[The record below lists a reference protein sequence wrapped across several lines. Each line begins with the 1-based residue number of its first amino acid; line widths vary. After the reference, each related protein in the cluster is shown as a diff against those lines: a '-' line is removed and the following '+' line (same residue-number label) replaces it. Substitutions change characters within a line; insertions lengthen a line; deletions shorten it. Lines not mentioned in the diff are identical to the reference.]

1 MTQFE
6 NGAALNLLATVPGAF
21 DKRHWPPLGTSIAS
35 GCICD
40 WAKESE
46 SGAFIPNGG
55 HDLPFEPAGSAGAK
69 LGRSPR
75 TRSLDGPQTFP
86 QSVLNVTRCDRANR
100 PVGGNARR
108 A

>member
-55 HDLPFEPAGSAGAK
+55 HDCHSSLPG
-69 LGRSPR
+69 
-75 TRSLDGPQTFP
+75 
-86 QSVLNVTRCDRANR
+86 
-100 PVGGNARR
+100 RR
-108 A
+108 ARNLAAALELDPSTGRRPFLNPC